1 MNKLFLVLALVLV
14 SPANAAAQAPFYQDK
29 TLRIIAGYGAGS
41 VDDAWTRMIARFLGK
56 YIPGNPNII
65 VQNMPG
71 AGAMIA
77 ANYVYKVAKPDGLTL
92 GGLRAG
98 LYFDQLVGRK
108 EVQFDWPRFTWLGT
122 PTQVEQIIY
131 IRANTPYKTTH
142 DVRNAAVPPKC
153 GATGTASTGYYT
165 GNLLEETLG
174 AKFNTLT
181 GYKDGPE
188 VDLAV
193 EREEIQCRGIS
204 LETLFGREPL
214 IGWFKN
220 GFVRVLV
227 QTGKKRDPRL
237 SDVPT
242 IWELMN
248 EHKTPE
254 AGKRLATIILAV
266 GAFGRPY
273 VSSPGLPPERAAL
286 LQAAFKKTLT
296 DPDFQAQARERKLDI
311 EPVAGEELAALAR
324 EVMAQPA
331 DAVERMKRL
340 LEK

>member
-1 MNKLFLVLALVLV
+1 MKRFLFVLALVLV
-14 SPANAAAQAPFYQDK
+14 APSCASAQTPFYQDK
-29 TLRIIAGYGAGS
+29 TIRIIAGFGAGS
-41 VDDAWTRMIARFLGK
+41 TDDAWSRMIARYLAK
-56 YIPGNPNII
+56 YIPGNPNMI

-92 GGLRAG
+92 GGIRSG

-108 EVQFDWPRFTWLGT
+108 EVQFDWTKFTWLGS
-122 PTQVEQIIY
+122 PTLVEQLVY
-131 IRANTPYKTTH
+131 IRANSPYKSIH
-142 DVRNAAVPPKC
+142 DVRKAAVAPKC
-153 GATGTASTGYYT
+153 GASGTASTGYYIA
-165 GNLLEETLG
+165 NLLEETLG

-188 VDLAV
+188 VELAV
-193 EREEIQCRGIS
+193 EREELHCRGIS
-204 LETLFGREPL
+204 VETLFGREPL
-214 IGWFKN
+214 IGWLKS
-220 GFVRVLV
+220 GYIRILV

-248 EHKTPE
+248 ELKTPE
-254 AGKRLATIILAV
+254 AGRRLATIILAV

-273 VSSPGLPPERAAL
+273 VSSPGLPPERAKIL
-286 LQAAFKKTLT
+286 LSAFNKTLA
-296 DPDFQAQARERKLDI
+296 DADFQAQARERKLDI
-311 EPVAGEELAALAR
+311 DPVGGDELATLAR
-324 EVMAQPA
+324 EVIAQPA
-331 DAVERMKRL
+331 EVVGRMKRL

>member
-1 MNKLFLVLALVLV
+1 MNKLFLVLAFVLASHV
-14 SPANAAAQAPFYQDK
+14 NSPAQAPFYQDK
-29 TLRIIAGYGAGS
+29 TIRIIAGYGAGS
-41 VDDAWTRMIARFLGK
+41 VDDTWTRLIARYLGK
-56 YIPGNPNII
+56 YIPGHPNII

-77 ANYVYKVAKPDGLTL
+77 ANYVYKVAKADGLTL
-92 GGLRAG
+92 GGIRAG

-108 EVQFDWPRFTWLGT
+108 EVQFNWPRFTWLGT

-131 IRANTPYKTTH
+131 IRANTPYKTIH
-142 DVRNAAVPPKC
+142 DVRRATVPPRC
-153 GATGTASTGYYT
+153 GATGTASTGYYV

-188 VDLAV
+188 VDLAL
-193 EREEIQCRGIS
+193 EREEIHCRGIS

-214 IGWFKN
+214 ISWFKN

-227 QTGKKRDPRL
+227 QTGKKRDSKLP
-237 SDVPT
+237 DVPT

-248 EHKTPE
+248 EHKTPD
-254 AGKRLATIILAV
+254 AGKRLATIVLSV

-273 VSSPGLPPERAAL
+273 VSSPGLPPDRAKI
-286 LQAAFKKTLT
+286 LQSAFRKTLN
-296 DPDFQAQARERKLDI
+296 DPDFQGQARERKLDLD
-311 EPVAGEELAALAR
+311 PVGGEELEVLAR
-324 EVMAQPA
+324 EVIAQPA
-331 DAVERMKRL
+331 EVIERMKQL

>member
-1 MNKLFLVLALVLV
+1 MNTFLVLALVLV
-14 SPANAAAQAPFYQDK
+14 SLGDALAQGPFFQDK
-29 TLRIIAGYGAGS
+29 TIRIVAGYGAGS
-41 VDDAWTRMIARFLGK
+41 VDDAWTRMLARYLGK

-92 GGLRAG
+92 GGIRAG

-108 EVQFDWPRFTWLGT
+108 EVQFDWPKFTWLGT

-131 IRANTPYKTTH
+131 IRANTPYKTIQ
-142 DVRNAAVPPKC
+142 DVRKAPVPPKC
-153 GATGTASTGYYT
+153 GATGTSSTGYYT
-165 GNLLEETLG
+165 GSLIEETLG
-174 AKFNTLT
+174 AKFHTLT

-193 EREEIQCRGIS
+193 EREEIHCRGIS

-214 IGWFKN
+214 IGWHKN
-220 GFVRVLV
+220 GFVRVLI

-237 SDVPT
+237 PDVPT

-248 EHKTPE
+248 EHNTPE

-273 VSSPGLPPERAAL
+273 VATPSLPPERAQIL
-286 LQAAFKKTLT
+286 KTAFAKTLN

-311 EPVAGEELAALAR
+311 DPVAGEQLQLLAR
-324 EVMAQPA
+324 DVVTQPPEVIG
-331 DAVERMKRL
+331 RMKKL